1 MMLCDLS
8 SIIALDS
15 TDIDMGF
22 CMVTSGMTQGT
33 QLDMAVG
40 ENEGLEDGESVDKTE
55 LMEDD
60 QDTEV
65 LQQKCFLLVCCKQT
79 LKLCLRKS

>member
-1 MMLCDLS
+1 MKQPNAMWPLLF

-15 TDIDMGF
+15 TDVDMGF

-33 QLDMAVG
+33 QLPVDMPV
-40 ENEGLEDGESVDKTE
+40 EDDEGLEDSESVDKAE

-60 QDTEV
+60 QDPEV
-65 LQQKCFLLVCCKQT
+65 L
-79 LKLCLRKS
+79 